1 MSARAIQIA
10 VARADLILVAVVR
23 LARIAGSILLGIAIH
38 KGVSRLW
45 RT

>member
-1 MSARAIQIA
+1 MSEQAIQIA
-10 VARADLILVAVVR
+10 VARADLILVAVLR
-23 LARIAGSILLGIAIH
+23 LVRIAGSILLGIAIH